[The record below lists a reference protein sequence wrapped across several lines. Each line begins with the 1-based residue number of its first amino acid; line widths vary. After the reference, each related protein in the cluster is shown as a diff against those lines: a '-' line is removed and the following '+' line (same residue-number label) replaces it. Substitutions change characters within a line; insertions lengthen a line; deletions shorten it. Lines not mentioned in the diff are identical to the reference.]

1 MYKRLRKGALLSAL
15 CILLITVLAGCNIIQ
30 KKEAQKEV
38 QSEDALAD
46 VDTKLK
52 LLEEYIE
59 QVYLHDV
66 DADKLKEG
74 IYKGF
79 VAGLDDPYSAYY
91 TVEET
96 KLMNES
102 NSGQYSGI
110 GALLNQNRETGAISV
125 VRVYADSPAEEAG
138 LRAGDIFLKVG
149 DRELTSEDDL
159 SEVVTHIKGEE
170 GTEVTLTMYRT
181 SEEKE
186 FEVTATRRKLE
197 VETVT
202 AEMKADNIGYLVL
215 SEFDQVSYD
224 QFKQGVEDLE
234 SQGMTSLIVDLRG
247 NPGGSLQIVADILD
261 RMLPEGLTVYMEDRD
276 GKKTEFTSDKETEF
290 TKPLVVLVDGNSASA
305 SEIFAGAIQDYG
317 QGTIMGTKT
326 YGKGVVQ
333 EIFPLKDGSS
343 LKLTIAEYFTPK
355 GRSVEKE
362 GITPDVEVKYEYNE
376 ANPDQDNQL
385 EAAIAFLQNEQ
396 NK

>member
-1 MYKRLRKGALLSAL
+1 MHKKLRKGALLSAL
-15 CILLITVLAGCNIIQ
+15 CILLTVAMIGCGQ
-30 KKEAQKEV
+30 GQSTGQVSEASLE
-38 QSEDALAD
+38 D
-46 VDTKLK
+46 VDTKLD
-52 LLEEYIE
+52 LLEEYID
-59 QVYLHDV
+59 QVYLNDV
-66 DADKLKEG
+66 DEEQLKEG

-79 VAGLDDPYSAYY
+79 IAGLDDPYSAYY

-96 KLMNES
+96 EQMTES
-102 NSGQYSGI
+102 NSGEYSGI
-110 GALLNQNRETGAISV
+110 GALLNQNRETGAITV
-125 VRVYADSPAEEAG
+125 VRVYEDSPAEEVG

-159 SEVVTHIKGEE
+159 SEVVTQIKGEE
-170 GTEVTLTMYRT
+170 GTEVTLTLYRT

-202 AEMKADNIGYLVL
+202 YEMKDDQVGYLAL
-215 SEFDQVSYD
+215 SEFDQVSFT
-224 QFKQGVEDLE
+224 QFQQGIEALE
-234 SQGMTSLIVDLRG
+234 SQGMKSLVVDLRG

-261 RMLPEGLTVYMEDRD
+261 YMLPEGLTVYMEDRD
-276 GKKTEFTSDKETEF
+276 GKKTEFTSEAETEF

-317 QGTIMGTKT
+317 QGTIMGTTT

-355 GRSVEKE
+355 GRSVEKL
-362 GITPDVEVKYEYNE
+362 GITPDEEVAYEYNE
-376 ANPDQDNQL
+376 ADPSQDNQL
-385 EAAIAFLQNEQ
+385 EEAIQFLQNQQ
-396 NK
+396 NN

>member
-15 CILLITVLAGCNIIQ
+15 CILLITVLAGCSILQ
-30 KKEAQKEV
+30 KKDVLKEAQTE
-38 QSEDALAD
+38 EALAD
-46 VDTKLK
+46 VDTKLN

-79 VAGLDDPYSAYY
+79 IAGLDDPYSAYY

-385 EAAIAFLQNEQ
+385 DEAIAFLQNEQ

>member
-15 CILLITVLAGCNIIQ
+15 CILLITVLAGCSILQ
-30 KKEAQKEV
+30 KKDVLKEAQTE
-38 QSEDALAD
+38 EALAD
-46 VDTKLK
+46 VDTKLN

-79 VAGLDDPYSAYY
+79 IAGLDDPYSAYY

-110 GALLNQNRETGAISV
+110 GALLNQNWETGAISV

-385 EAAIAFLQNEQ
+385 DAAIAFLQNEQ

>member
-15 CILLITVLAGCNIIQ
+15 CILLITVLAGCSILQ
-30 KKEAQKEV
+30 KKDVLKEAQTE
-38 QSEDALAD
+38 EALAD
-46 VDTKLK
+46 VDTKLN

-79 VAGLDDPYSAYY
+79 IAGLDDPYSAYY

-385 EAAIAFLQNEQ
+385 DAAIAFLQNEQ